1 MNRHL
6 KPQASKGKETPWR
19 MLLLAFCLLITTA
32 GVARGSTTPGT
43 VTLSSTFESISVRGK
58 FSGDSNSNNSASL
71 QFRKVGEVTWQDAYA
86 PIIDRRT
93 SINGT
98 SNAAYVSEAR
108 GSIVGLTANTAY
120 EVQLTWNDPDGVGG
134 GSSNIG
140 TVSTLSYNPPANGTT
155 RWVDA
160 SAASEGS
167 GTSMSPFKSIPYAI
181 EQSIAGDTVMV
192 KAGTYPALTIS
203 KSGTSS
209 AYFVLKANP
218 GDAVTIQ
225 SSTNNIVIDA
235 NYWRIIGLRLS
246 PGTQSGFVLRSERHH
261 VFIEESVTTD
271 VGTSNVWGTG
281 AVVLEGN
288 NHIFILRNQFTRTST
303 GQSNV
308 DGIFIVGSNSHT
320 IVIADNTITGPFW
333 DGIGNAGNSFGNG
346 LVENCDVSRNTI
358 TLYQDDSIELD
369 GSSVNLRVWGNT
381 IRSSSNSLISEAG
394 TIIGPSYIFRNT
406 MVNSDGGSGM
416 KQGNGGVGFCFIF
429 HNVLENMG
437 SGANEAVGQAG
448 GTPQSE
454 NHVFRNNILRATG
467 NIYYREGRS
476 NSYDYNVMYNP
487 GYLLVDSW
495 NGSSNYSTLAAFQ
508 NATGQEL
515 HGLNARSLNEHRQDA
530 SIWQPC
536 DRQRSYT
543 CQL

>member
-1 MNRHL
+1 
-6 KPQASKGKETPWR
+6 
-19 MLLLAFCLLITTA
+19 
-32 GVARGSTTPGT
+32 
-43 VTLSSTFESISVRGK
+43 
-58 FSGDSNSNNSASL
+58 
-71 QFRKVGEVTWQDAYA
+71 
-86 PIIDRRT
+86 
-93 SINGT
+93 
-98 SNAAYVSEAR
+98 
-108 GSIVGLTANTAY
+108 
-120 EVQLTWNDPDGVGG
+120 VGG

-160 SAASEGS
+160 SATSEGS
-167 GTSMSPFKSIPYAI
+167 GTSTSPYKTIPYAI
-181 EQSIAGDTVMV
+181 EQSIAGDTIMV
-192 KAGTYPALTIS
+192 KAGTYPAFTIS

-218 GDAVTIQ
+218 GDTVMIQ
-225 SSTNNIVIDA
+225 SSTNNVVIDA

-288 NHIFILRNQFTRTST
+288 NNIFILRNQFTRTST
-303 GQSNV
+303 GQHNV

-346 LVENCDVSRNTI
+346 LVENCDVSHNTI

-406 MVNSDGGSGM
+406 MVNTDGGSGM

-515 HGLNARSLNEHRQDA
+515 HGLNANPLMNTDKTLQSGSPAIDKGVILANFNSLDSAWPYAGSAPDIGAFEFGGPGDTTPPSVPRNVR
-530 SIWQPC
+530 IK
-536 DRQRSYT
+536 
-543 CQL
+543 